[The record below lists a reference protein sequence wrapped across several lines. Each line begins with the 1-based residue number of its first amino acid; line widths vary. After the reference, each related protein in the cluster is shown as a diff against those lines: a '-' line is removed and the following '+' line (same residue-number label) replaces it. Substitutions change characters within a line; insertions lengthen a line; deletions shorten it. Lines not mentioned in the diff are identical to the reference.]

1 MEQTAKQL
9 EFERLKERVA
19 QLESEL
25 QSHPGPW
32 APTGEYPAYEAL
44 SGFVLGIAGAIVALL
59 LNVIGAPADS
69 KDPLQLIRVY
79 LTFPLGEKALTLGT
93 REVAGS
99 SIGSSLGS
107 PLGDWMILA
116 FGCCLYLGTGMLL
129 GAIFQ
134 PVFRRYA
141 DRSFLKR
148 LVLGVALGV
157 LVWVV
162 NFYGILSWLQPLTC
176 GGRWITDNSVL
187 PWWVAAVTHV
197 VFGLTMAIL
206 YPLGRFRAPAAGV
219 EQA

>member
-9 EFERLKERVA
+9 EFERLKDRVA
-19 QLESEL
+19 QLEAEL
-25 QSHPGPW
+25 QSQAGPW
-32 APTGEYPAYEAL
+32 APQGEYPMYEAV

-59 LNVIGAPADS
+59 LNVIGAPADG
-69 KDPLQLIRVY
+69 KDPLQLIRVF
-79 LTFPLGEKALTLGT
+79 LTFPMGKKALTLG
-93 REVAGS
+93 AQPNS
-99 SIGSSLGS
+99 AN

-129 GAIFQ
+129 GSFFQ
-134 PVFRRYA
+134 PMFRRYA

-148 LVLGVALGV
+148 MVVGVGLGL

-162 NFYGILSWLQPLTC
+162 NFYGILWWLQPLTC
-176 GGRWITDNSVL
+176 GGNWITDNSVL

-197 VFGLTMAIL
+197 AFGLTMAIL

>member
-32 APTGEYPAYEAL
+32 APKGEYPAYEAL

-79 LTFPLGEKALTLGT
+79 LTFPLGEKALELGVRDT
-93 REVAGS
+93 TTN
-99 SIGSSLGS
+99 

-134 PVFRRYA
+134 PVFRRFA
-141 DRSFLKR
+141 DRSFFKR
-148 LVLGVALGV
+148 VVLGMALGL

-176 GGRWITDNSVL
+176 GGKWITDNSVL